1 MGMKKKRN
9 QNGRLKKLIFFL
21 LPFSIFFRENFR
33 DWFLG
38 EYDKLMQRTS
48 MWLNL
53 YGRQAVQRKLKKGW
67 KHQFWHIKELQNNL
81 TTYIVIEA
89 QGTFQGLYS
98 FYRLLC
104 VDHYLAYLATTK
116 DLYQVQETWKFF
128 FLKQIQLYVL

>member
-53 YGRQAVQRKLKKGW
+53 YGRQAVQRKLKKG
-67 KHQFWHIKELQNNL
+67 
-81 TTYIVIEA
+81 
-89 QGTFQGLYS
+89 
-98 FYRLLC
+98 
-104 VDHYLAYLATTK
+104 
-116 DLYQVQETWKFF
+116 
-128 FLKQIQLYVL
+128 